1 MRVFA
6 VFLLA
11 MNAVCF
17 FLCLAAFAISMDP
30 SVLLCGL
37 VNLVLFIGIGVV
49 EFCE

>member
-1 MRVFA
+1 MRMFA
-6 VFLLA
+6 VFLLIA
-11 MNAVCF
+11 NA
-17 FLCLAAFAISMDP
+17 ARHRKKQTAFAISMDP